1 MKKTD
6 FRRNLDS
13 LIISKVYAC
22 GEVRLAEAAAL
33 MVDCD
38 QCTLKRDCEE
48 SGEGCTSTF
57 YKAIVNARREAE
69 HDGVLHREEEKQNE
83 HPR

>member
-6 FRRNLDS
+6 FRRKLES
-13 LIISKVYAC
+13 SIISQVYAC

-33 MVDCD
+33 MLDCD

-48 SGEGCTSTF
+48 SGEGCESTF

-69 HDGVLHREEEKQNE
+69 HDGVSDLRKA
-83 HPR
+83 